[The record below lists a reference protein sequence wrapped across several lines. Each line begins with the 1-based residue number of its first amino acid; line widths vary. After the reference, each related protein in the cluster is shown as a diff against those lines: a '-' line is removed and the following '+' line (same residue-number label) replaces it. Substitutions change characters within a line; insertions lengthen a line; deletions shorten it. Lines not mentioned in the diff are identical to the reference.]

1 MVEKSTAEV
10 GIVIV
15 SYADYGSAMLRAA
28 ESVLGPLSDCTS
40 MSVTMENEVSEIVR
54 RLDDAVT
61 RLNKGAGV
69 IILTDMFGGTP
80 ANIALSLL
88 AHHAQLE
95 VVTGVNLPML
105 LKVFKL
111 RGGKVDDL
119 ARIACEAGVNGIF
132 VAGELLRAKCQQ
144 EKG

>member
-1 MVEKSTAEV
+1 MGEKSTAEV

-28 ESVLGPLSDCTS
+28 ESVLGPLSDCAS
-40 MSVTMENEVSEIVR
+40 MGVTMENEVSEIVR

-61 RLNKGAGV
+61 RLDKGAGV

-88 AHHAQLE
+88 GSHAQLE

-111 RGGKVDDL
+111 RGEKLDEL
-119 ARIACEAGVNGIF
+119 ARIAREAGVSGIF
-132 VAGELLRAKCQQ
+132 AAGDLLRATCRKA
-144 EKG
+144 